1 MKTTV
6 ICIKSSNPS
15 VFVVGKEYRLETV
28 YGDQYV
34 NNLRVGPF
42 AVSSTLQHESEDGVF
57 SFERKAKKYYSLLT
71 FEAGRW
77 CIQFGDY
84 KKSVVQDEK
93 EDSYSD
99 EKCKIICTND
109 DQASIDQK
117 IAELNK

>member
-34 NNLRVGPF
+34 NSLRVGPF

-57 SFERKAKKYYSLLT
+57 SFYGNTYLKQEVKEELPAFIR
-71 FEAGRW
+71 
-77 CIQFGDY
+77 
-84 KKSVVQDEK
+84 DEK
-93 EDSYSD
+93 QLR
-99 EKCKIICTND
+99 NV
-109 DQASIDQK
+109 IDFIK
-117 IAELNK
+117 DHI